1 MAFTHTI
8 RRVYSTNAGVIV
20 DLQENV
26 SGSQQGVDI
35 DTTISPGVQT
45 EFDVNAVTANI
56 QSILIFCDQ
65 PAEILT
71 NDTANPSSTIPV
83 KGNVPIIW
91 TLNSFWALPF
101 TGGTINKIF
110 VTNNGASVGNLKI
123 RMLSN

>member
-8 RRVYSTNAGVIV
+8 RRIYSTNAGVIV

-45 EFDVNAVTANI
+45 EFAVMVTIDNV
-56 QSILIFCDQ
+56 QSIIISCDQ
-65 PAEILT
+65 PAELLT
-71 NDTANPSSTIPV
+71 NDTAAPSSTIPI
-83 KGNVPIIW
+83 KGNIPIIW
-91 TLNSFWALPF
+91 TLNSFWPLPF
-101 TGGTINKIF
+101 QGGVINKIF

>member
-8 RRVYSTNAGVIV
+8 RRIYSTNAGVIV

-45 EFDVNAVTANI
+45 EFDVSVTIANV
-56 QSILIFCDQ
+56 QSILISCDQ

-71 NDTANPSSTIPV
+71 NDTAAPSSTIPI
-83 KGNVPIIW
+83 KASVPIIW
-91 TLNSFWALPF
+91 TLNSFWPLPF
-101 TGGTINKIF
+101 AGGLINKLF
-110 VTNNGASVGNLKI
+110 VTNNGSSVGNLKI

>member
-8 RRVYSTNAGVIV
+8 RRIYSTNAGVIV
-20 DLQENV
+20 DMSEAV
-26 SGSQQGVDI
+26 SGTQQGVDI

-45 EFDVNAVTANI
+45 EFDVMVVIANV

-71 NDTANPSSTIPV
+71 NDPAAPSSTIPI
-83 KGNVPIIW
+83 KANIPLIW
-91 TLNSFWALPF
+91 TLNSFWSLPF
-101 TGGTINKIF
+101 AGGTINKIY
-110 VTNNGASVGNLKI
+110 VTNNGASAGALKI